1 MSSGIKSRAMSG
13 GSLPTGMDV
22 DRPGTTRRDVAAAA
36 GVSVATVWNVLNSP
50 QLVAPGTRA
59 RVEQAINELGFQ
71 PVLRARKQRDPHG
84 PGTRSYRSNLDQ
96 NCASFHPGGAAKER
110 TMRSSEQT
118 AQLGGVEVRPGER
131 VTVHMGSEIFSGV
144 VDAVMPDYSYFWIWS
159 DNGMG
164 RRLVEAAAVS
174 TDNGAT

>member
-1 MSSGIKSRAMSG
+1 MSTGIKSRAMSA

-22 DRPGTTRRDVAAAA
+22 ASPGATRRDVAAAA

-50 QLVAPGTRA
+50 QLVARGTRA

-71 PVLRARKQRDPHG
+71 PILRAWKQRDPRG
-84 PGTRSYRSNLDQ
+84 PGTRSHRSNLDQ
-96 NCASFHPGGAAKER
+96 NCASFQPGGPAKDR

-131 VTVHMGSEIFSGV
+131 VTVQVESEILSGV
-144 VDAVMPDYSYFWIWS
+144 VDSVMPDYSYFWIWS

-164 RRLVEAAAVS
+164 RRLVEAAAIS
-174 TDNGAT
+174 TNNELT